1 MYQMVWAVDISIS
14 ETILTDLSKLS
25 DIVKNDVV
33 KKTEYVE
40 WLKKSMPLRLPIL
53 MI

>member
-1 MYQMVWAVDISIS
+1 MVWAVDIGIL

-33 KKTEYVE
+33 KKTEYVD
-40 WLKKSMPLRLPIL
+40 WLKKLTPLRLPIL